1 MILRIILIIIVA
13 LILSYGAWAYI
24 DKILEDKHDEMM
36 RNYEHRC
43 NCGVFDGEEV
53 KEIQREDK

>member
-24 DKILEDKHDEMM
+24 DKIVTAQHDEMM
-36 RNYEHRC
+36 KTYVHRS
-43 NCGVFDGEEV
+43 NGGLTDEEV
-53 KEIQREDK
+53 KDIQREDE

>member
-24 DKILEDKHDEMM
+24 DKIVTAQHDEMM
-36 RNYEHRC
+36 KTYVHRC
-43 NCGVFDGEEV
+43 NGGLTDEEV
-53 KEIQREDK
+53 KEIQREDE